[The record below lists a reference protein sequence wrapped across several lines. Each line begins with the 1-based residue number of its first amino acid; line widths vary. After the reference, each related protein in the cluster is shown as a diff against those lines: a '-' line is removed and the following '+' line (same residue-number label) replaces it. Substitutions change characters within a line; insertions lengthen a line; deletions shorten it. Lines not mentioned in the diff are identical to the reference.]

1 MRIRLLLLHNVA
13 NQVTFLP
20 GPNTALKWNPTPRP
34 WGLTPSPTA
43 PRAHGPPAST
53 STWPFLCPE
62 NYSCWLPPTCRPPG
76 PPLALGQVLTLNRP
90 VPLLTRALGSWGIK
104 VRLESPVPGAAPG
117 TYTLAESTNGDR
129 GMESG
134 KTSLRGRR
142 GTGERLTQLSPQPRL
157 QYAKRDVAPGL
168 RGSPTTSLPLS

>member
-1 MRIRLLLLHNVA
+1 MPARPQPAQRPWPTMVSARLAHPPPPSSQCCKSSHFSPWAKHCLEME
-13 NQVTFLP
+13 P
-20 GPNTALKWNPTPRP
+20 DPRP

-43 PRAHGPPAST
+43 PRAHGPPAPT

-129 GMESG
+129 GMERG

-142 GTGERLTQLSPQPRL
+142 GTGERLTQLSPQP
-157 QYAKRDVAPGL
+157 
-168 RGSPTTSLPLS
+168 